1 MISTQIDHIAVAIP
15 RREPAVRRFIDDLG
29 GGSVASGRR
38 AGSTIDQIRFALG
51 TKLEL
56 IGPDSDH
63 ADRGRME
70 GFLAKHGSA
79 IHHVTLLVDDVADT
93 VERLRSAGVEP
104 SGVALGD
111 PRYQE
116 AFILPKDAGGVLV
129 QLSWKDVDDEGWAR
143 RYGHVPTAPR
153 ADCADFIGARIAHQN
168 LDTAATQWERLG
180 ATITRGVDGVVASW
194 GADDLRLHVVEG
206 EPRSVEQLLFAGC
219 ESMQGSPEVGPDV
232 ESETRNPL

>member
-1 MISTQIDHIAVAIP
+1 MMFTQIDHIAVAIP
-15 RREPAVRRFIDDLG
+15 RREPAVRRFLDDLG

-38 AGSTIDQIRFALG
+38 AGSTIDQIRFARG

-56 IGPDSDH
+56 IGPDPDH

-79 IHHVTLLVDDVADT
+79 IHHITLLVDDVAET
-93 VERLRSAGVEP
+93 VEQLRAAGVEP

-143 RYGHVPTAPR
+143 RYGHVPTVPR
-153 ADCADFIGARIAHQN
+153 ADCADFIGARISHPN
-168 LDTAATQWERLG
+168 IDTAAAQWARLG
-180 ATITRGVDGVVASW
+180 ATITRGVDGFTASW
-194 GADDLRLHVVEG
+194 GADDLRIHVVAG
-206 EPRSVEQLLFAGC
+206 EPRSVEQLLFSGC
-219 ESMQGSPEVGPDV
+219 APIQGSGEVGPDV
-232 ESETRNPL
+232 VSETRNPL

>member
-1 MISTQIDHIAVAIP
+1 MIATQIDHIAVAIP
-15 RREPAVRRFIDDLG
+15 HREPAVGRFLGGLG

-38 AGSTIDQIRFALG
+38 AGSTIDQIRFSRG

-56 IGPDSDH
+56 IGPDPDH

-79 IHHVTLLVDDVADT
+79 IHHITLLVDDVADT
-93 VERLRSAGVEP
+93 VARLRAVGVEP

-143 RYGHVPTAPR
+143 RYGHEPTAPR
-153 ADCADFIGARIAHQN
+153 ADCADFIGARIAHTN
-168 LDTAATQWERLG
+168 LDAAAAQWVRLG
-180 ATITRGVDGVVASW
+180 ATITRGAEGIVASW
-194 GADDLRLHVVEG
+194 GPDDLRVHVVEG

-219 ESMQGSPEVGPDV
+219 PSMQGSPEVGPDIV
-232 ESETRNPL
+232 SETRNPL

>member
-15 RREPAVRRFIDDLG
+15 RRELAVRRFLEDLG

-38 AGSTIDQIRFALG
+38 AGSTIDQIRFARN

-56 IGPDSDH
+56 IGPDADH

-70 GFLAKHGSA
+70 GFLAKYGSA

-93 VERLRSAGVEP
+93 VQRLRADGVEP

-153 ADCADFIGARIAHQN
+153 ADCADFIGARIAHPDLN
-168 LDTAATQWERLG
+168 AAAAQWTRLG
-180 ATITRGVDGVVASW
+180 GTIGPSADGFVVVW
-194 GADDLRLHVVEG
+194 GADDLQLRVVNG
-206 EPRSVEQLLFAGC
+206 APRSVEQLLFADCAPMPGA
-219 ESMQGSPEVGPDV
+219 PEVGPEIV
-232 ESETRNPL
+232 NETRE

>member
-15 RREPAVRRFIDDLG
+15 RREPAVRRFLDDLG

-38 AGSTIDQIRFALG
+38 AGSTIDQIRFARG

-56 IGPDSDH
+56 IGPDPDH

-93 VERLRSAGVEP
+93 VERLRAAGVEP

-153 ADCADFIGARIAHQN
+153 ADCADFIGARITHPN
-168 LDTAATQWERLG
+168 IDAATAQWERLG
-180 ATITRGVDGVVASW
+180 ATITRGVDGFVASW
-194 GADDLRLHVVEG
+194 GADDLCIHVVAG
-206 EPRSVEQLLFAGC
+206 EPRSVEQLLFSGC
-219 ESMQGSPEVGPDV
+219 ESMQGSAEVGPDV
-232 ESETRNPL
+232 VSETRNTL

>member
-1 MISTQIDHIAVAIP
+1 MIATQIDHIAVAIP
-15 RREPAVRRFIDDLG
+15 RREPAVERFLGSLG

-38 AGSTIDQIRFALG
+38 AGSTIDQIRFARG

-56 IGPDSDH
+56 IGPDADH
-63 ADRGRME
+63 PDRGRME
-70 GFLAKHGSA
+70 AFLAKHGSA
-79 IHHVTLLVDDVADT
+79 IHHITLLVDDVADT
-93 VERLRSAGVEP
+93 VARLRAAGVEP

-153 ADCADFIGARIAHQN
+153 SDCADFIGVRISHPKM
-168 LDTAATQWERLG
+168 DTAVAQWERLG
-180 ATITRGVDGVVASW
+180 ATITHGANGFVASW
-194 GADDLRLHVVEG
+194 GPDDLRIHVIDG
-206 EPRSVEQLLFAGC
+206 EPRSVEQLLFAEC
-219 ESMQGSPEVGPDV
+219 SSMQGSPEVGPDIV
-232 ESETRNPL
+232 SEMRNPL

>member
-1 MISTQIDHIAVAIP
+1 MISTQIDHVAIAIP
-15 RREPAVRRFIDDLG
+15 RRDSAVRRFLDDLG

-38 AGSTIDQIRFALG
+38 SGSTIDQIRFARG

-63 ADRGRME
+63 VDRGRME
-70 GFLAKHGSA
+70 NFLSRYGSA
-79 IHHVTLLVDDVADT
+79 IHHVTLLVDDVAEA
-93 VERLRSAGVEP
+93 VRLLEHDGVVP

-129 QLSWKDVDDEGWAR
+129 QLSWKDVDDVAWAR

-153 ADCADFIGARIAHQN
+153 PDCADFIGARIAHPD
-168 LDTAATQWERLG
+168 LELAAAQWQRLG
-180 ATITRGVDGVVASW
+180 ATVTRRDDGFFAAW
-194 GADDLRLHVVEG
+194 GPDDPRIYVVEG
-206 EPRSVEQLLFAGC
+206 APRSVEQLVFSGSV
-219 ESMQGSPEVGPDV
+219 SMPGSPEVGPEV
-232 ESETRNPL
+232 VNETRDRQ